1 MVKKLLIGVAVIVVI
16 AVAIALYMYYRPQK
30 DYTTSKPDFVVTVDE
45 LFNAFVQDEAA
56 ATKKY
61 VAKNSTIQV
70 SGLLQDIVHEADST
84 ITLILKSPTNGDAF
98 VYCNLASSK
107 LEALATIKPGETIII
122 KGQCTGYQGLIDK
135 AVYMIRATIL
145 EE

>member
-1 MVKKLLIGVAVIVVI
+1 MVKKILIGVAIIIVV
-16 AVAIALYMYYRPQK
+16 AVAVGLYMYNKPQK
-30 DYTTSKPDFVVTVDE
+30 DYTTSKPDFVLTVDE

-56 ATKKY
+56 ATQKF

-70 SGLLQDIVHEADST
+70 SGLLHDIVHEADST
-84 ITLILKSPTNGDAF
+84 ITLILKSPHNDEAF
-98 VYCNLASSK
+98 VNCNLASSK
-107 LEALATIKPGETIII
+107 LEALATIKPGETITI

-135 AVYMIRATIL
+135 AVYMIRSTIL